1 MIIPYLRQAILAG
14 ILCSVGGTALAAS
27 LSDSD
32 QQFMT
37 KAAHA
42 GQMEIQASALAEK
55 LAASDEVKKF
65 AEKMVADHTKADDE
79 LRKLADK
86 KEVSLTPG
94 LNPSQQ
100 EQLKALAQTEGAEFD
115 RKYAQEIGV
124 AAHEEAVNLF
134 QTATEQAED
143 ADVKAYAGK
152 TLPHLKE
159 HKEMANQLLTN
170 VEKTR

>member
-1 MIIPYLRQAILAG
+1 MIIPYLRQAVLGG
-14 ILCSVGGTALAAS
+14 ILCSVGGTALAAA

-32 QQFMT
+32 QQFMI

-65 AEKMVADHTKADDE
+65 AKKMVTDHTKVDDE
-79 LRKLADK
+79 LRQLADK

-94 LNPSQQ
+94 LTPSQQ
-100 EQLKALAQTEGAEFD
+100 EQLKALAMTEGVEFD

-134 QTATEQAED
+134 QAASEQADD
-143 ADVKAYAGK
+143 ADVKAYASK
-152 TLPHLKE
+152 TLPHLKA
-159 HKEMANQLLTN
+159 HKEMANQLHANIET
-170 VEKTR
+170 TQ